1 MKYLDLFA
9 CPVQITEQKLNIAS
23 LISFCYE
30 MQRKD
35 PEGVNQTNIGGWQSG
50 DIADETY
57 PEFVKLK
64 NIIEES
70 ATAYHQNI
78 GLKKDTKQQI
88 TNMWINING
97 KGHLND
103 LHQHHFSILSGAF
116 YVKPGGAPIVFRHPE
131 SGINSYFWDQSMIEN
146 WNPVNS
152 SHFTIEPSPNL
163 LILFPGWIEHKV
175 LMNKEDTDRISFS
188 FNTEIYETEKGNG

>member
-9 CPVQITEQKLNIAS
+9 CPVQVTELELNIDS
-23 LISFCYE
+23 LIEFCYE
-30 MQRKD
+30 MKRKD
-35 PEGVNQTNIGGWQSG
+35 ENGVEQTNVGGWQSG
-50 DIADETY
+50 DIINETHT
-57 PEFVKLK
+57 EFVKLK
-64 NIIEES
+64 NKIEES
-70 ATAYHQNI
+70 ANVYHQNI
-78 GLKKDTKQQI
+78 DLKKDQKQEI

-103 LHQHHFSILSGAF
+103 MHQHHFSILSGAF
-116 YVKPGGAPIVFRHPE
+116 YLKPCRAPIVFRHPFRD
-131 SGINSYFWDQSMIEN
+131 INSYFWEPSMIES

-175 LMNKEDTDRISFS
+175 LVNKEDIDRISFS
-188 FNTEIYETEKGNG
+188 FNTYFQKQK

>member
-9 CPVQITEQKLNIAS
+9 CPVQITELELNIAS

-30 MQRKD
+30 MQRQNE
-35 PEGVNQTNIGGWQSG
+35 EGVHQTNIGGWQSG
-50 DIADETY
+50 DIINETY

-70 ATAYHQNI
+70 ANAYHQNI
-78 GLKKDTKQQI
+78 GLKKDQKQHI

-103 LHQHHFSILSGAF
+103 FHQHHYSILSGAF
-116 YVKPGGAPIVFRHPE
+116 YLRPGGAPIVFQHPY
-131 SGINSYFWDQSMIEN
+131 SNMNSFYWDASMIEK

-152 SHFTIEPSPNL
+152 SVFSIEPSPNL

-188 FNTEIYETEKGNG
+188 FNTYFQKQE